1 MLYVRGHIRVIDK
14 PLESA
19 MTFRPAEHLIFST
32 GRVVII
38 NTHNVM
44 LAAHEKAKREMLA
57 FRNSRLYTADS
68 AAYWTYARHFQEAI
82 QWAWDRA
89 HQAQRLAARDM
100 KVAA

>member
-1 MLYVRGHIRVIDK
+1 MLYVRRYVLVIDK

-19 MTFRPAEHLIFST
+19 MTFRPANHLILST
-32 GRVVII
+32 GRISAR
-38 NTHNVM
+38 NVM

-57 FRNSRLYTADS
+57 FRNSRLYTADD
-68 AAYWTYARHFQEAI
+68 AAYWTYARHSQEAI
-82 QWAWDRA
+82 KWAWDRA